1 VKFETAKKEENFS
14 PNMAS
19 RAYKTLPSAF
29 RKDSS
34 NGAVKR
40 VSSDSHRSSSRS
52 SGSDPHPNSE
62 AGIFSGLELK
72 LGFTNLIS
80 NGMNLIGKL
89 GRKTPTAASAS
100 SPVSESSSSPPSSTT
115 SGAYWESRSKVSEQ
129 PSSATSANVSELI
142 EMTSFHTVAE
152 GELELQSGKGHQ
164 FQGMSSFNP
173 IWCDQCRDLIWGLY
187 DTGAMKCAN
196 CNLTCH
202 DKCKSKVQL
211 NCTAFERPKSPL
223 TGNGSSGSSSSSSG
237 SFKDLSTLAG
247 ISTIID
253 EEADETDEGTLK
265 NIDLLSA
272 FNELSTS
279 DDVTSLITDEDNTLV
294 DEPSAMEDSLI
305 ASEELQSALMLYN
318 DSFPVGQ
325 ETVIENGVCK
335 GFIRVIMNLSRP
347 INVLPGTSCPSVLNL
362 TQESSTSEKQKTLTS
377 FYLPHETEKTLCI
390 NSFTTNR
397 DVIRSLLLKFRI
409 VDNPH
414 KYVLYEKKPFSN
426 GRRRSSESSEK
437 STVTISGSVRSRA
450 TLGRINMRRLD
461 NKERPLMIA
470 LNNCLRRDY
479 CDSVFVLQ
487 ENDPGEIDW
496 DIFSMPELKNFLL
509 ILDREEASYKRE
521 IHEKYEIIHKHM
533 KTLAEQK
540 KSE

>member
-1 VKFETAKKEENFS
+1 
-14 PNMAS
+14 M
-19 RAYKTLPSAF
+19 R
-29 RKDSS
+29 
-34 NGAVKR
+34 
-40 VSSDSHRSSSRS
+40 
-52 SGSDPHPNSE
+52 
-62 AGIFSGLELK
+62 
-72 LGFTNLIS
+72 
-80 NGMNLIGKL
+80 
-89 GRKTPTAASAS
+89 
-100 SPVSESSSSPPSSTT
+100 
-115 SGAYWESRSKVSEQ
+115 
-129 PSSATSANVSELI
+129 
-142 EMTSFHTVAE
+142 
-152 GELELQSGKGHQ
+152 
-164 FQGMSSFNP
+164 
-173 IWCDQCRDLIWGLY
+173 
-187 DTGAMKCAN
+187 
-196 CNLTCH
+196 
-202 DKCKSKVQL
+202 
-211 NCTAFERPKSPL
+211 
-223 TGNGSSGSSSSSSG
+223 
-237 SFKDLSTLAG
+237 
-247 ISTIID
+247 
-253 EEADETDEGTLK
+253 TLK

-272 FNELSTS
+272 FNDLSTS
-279 DDVTSLITDEDNTLV
+279 DDITSLITDEDNTLV

-390 NSFTTNR
+390 NSLTTNR

-426 GRRRSSESSEK
+426 GRRRSSETSEK

-540 KSE
+540 KSEK

>member
-1 VKFETAKKEENFS
+1 
-14 PNMAS
+14 MAS

-52 SGSDPHPNSE
+52 SGSEKLGSDPHSE
-62 AGIFSGLELK
+62 TGIFSGLELK

-100 SPVSESSSSPPSSTT
+100 ASSPVSGSNSSSPSSTT

-272 FNELSTS
+272 FNDNSTS

-426 GRRRSSESSEK
+426 GRRRSSETSEK

-450 TLGRINMRRLD
+450 TLGRINMRRLN

-496 DIFSMPELKNFLL
+496 DIFAMPELKNFLL